1 MKKILAGIVIFGLL
15 LITFFYVF
23 SRTSDIF
30 DENRAEKLLLSPTN
44 QSISYEI
51 DDKDTTEDLI
61 EQLNKG
67 KQTSSHLKKNVKKP
81 DYIAKAMFGR
91 TNGTSFQLTGT
102 RSDSKRSLFI
112 RRDSFF
118 IYLFL
123 LGTYPLAL
131 FLKFYQSCFLEY
143 YQ

>member
-67 KQTSSHLKKNVKKP
+67 KQTSSHLKR
-81 DYIAKAMFGR
+81 M
-91 TNGTSFQLTGT
+91 
-102 RSDSKRSLFI
+102 
-112 RRDSFF
+112 
-118 IYLFL
+118 
-123 LGTYPLAL
+123 
-131 FLKFYQSCFLEY
+131 
-143 YQ
+143 